1 MKGAD
6 KILLSD
12 ARESILNKLA
22 GLAGQGGLDEAFA
35 AWLLPD
41 EEIGLDLKNAAL
53 DSAGHVGA
61 ARTYQ
66 DVAALGFA
74 ADAGKINGGP
84 DVLRDDLE
92 WLAGTSPFINNT
104 PAGVSVDPVA
114 LLGITVGAKALGDP
128 DTLQKIRDWISSFIS
143 TSYEMRNAELWHK
156 CLFAAA
162 QRVIEATPELEM
174 PEERSVA
181 DVRVALINKG
191 LLSSATATRTEDE
204 RQCLIL
210 IKSGD
215 FSSYELGRLALS
227 LAAYNAISRYSV
239 TLLTESSGSEIT
251 HNPEP
256 KMVNILF
263 LASNPTDQDSLQL
276 TREMKEIDRDVN
288 QAEFRERFQFAQQ
301 WEVSVKELQGH
312 LMRYKP
318 DIVHFSG
325 HGSRASEIIL
335 QDNSGI
341 SHPVSVRALSNLF
354 SALKDNIR
362 CVVLNSCF
370 SEKQAAAIAEHIECV
385 VGMTTAISDEAAISF
400 AAKFYQA
407 LAYGKSVQD
416 AFRLGCVQTD
426 MEGLDEQDTP
436 KLLHA
441 PHCDPSTVV
450 FVTK

>member
-6 KILLSD
+6 EILLSD
-12 ARESILNKLA
+12 ARESILKKLA
-22 GLAGQGGLDEAFA
+22 GLVGQKGLDEAFA
-35 AWLLPD
+35 AWLLPE
-41 EEIGLDLKNAAL
+41 EEIGLDLENAAL
-53 DSAGHVGA
+53 DAVGRIGA

-66 DVAALGFA
+66 DVATLGFA

-128 DTLQKIRDWISSFIS
+128 NTLKNVRDWISSFIS

-156 CLFAAA
+156 CLFATA
-162 QRVIEATPELEM
+162 QRVVEATPELEI

-181 DVRVALINKG
+181 DVRVALVNKG
-191 LLSSATATRTEDE
+191 LLSLAPDKKTEDE

-210 IKSGD
+210 IKSGNVLPYD
-215 FSSYELGRLALS
+215 VGRLALS
-227 LAAYNAISRYSV
+227 LAAYNAISSYAPA
-239 TLLTESSGSEIT
+239 LLAESSDSET
-251 HNPEP
+251 SLNRES
-256 KMVNILF
+256 KMVKILF
-263 LASNPTDQDSLQL
+263 LASNPTDQNPLQL
-276 TREMKEIDRDVN
+276 TREMKEIDRDVH
-288 QAEFRERFQFAQQ
+288 QAEFRERFKFEQQ

-325 HGSRASEIIL
+325 HGSSASEIIL
-335 QDNSGI
+335 QDNSGN
-341 SHPVSVRALSNLF
+341 SHPVPVRALSNLF

-362 CVVLNSCF
+362 CVVLNACF
-370 SEKQAAAIAEHIECV
+370 SEKQAEAIAEHIECV
-385 VGMTTAISDEAAISF
+385 VGMTTAISDAAAISF

-416 AFRLGCVQTD
+416 AFKLGCVQTD

-441 PHCDPSTVV
+441 PHCDPSNVL

>member
-6 KILLSD
+6 EILLSD
-12 ARESILNKLA
+12 ARESILKKLA
-22 GLAGQGGLDEAFA
+22 VLAGQMGLDEAFA
-35 AWLLPD
+35 AWLLPG
-41 EEIGLDLKNAAL
+41 EEIGLDLENAAL
-53 DSAGHVGA
+53 DATGRIGA

-66 DVAALGFA
+66 DVATLGFA
-74 ADAGKINGGP
+74 ADAGKINKGP

-104 PAGVSVDPVA
+104 PAGVSVDPIA

-128 DTLQKIRDWISSFIS
+128 NTLKNIRDWISSFIS

-156 CLFAAA
+156 CLFAAV
-162 QRVIEATPELEM
+162 QRVVEATPELEF
-174 PEERSVA
+174 PAERSVA
-181 DVRVALINKG
+181 DVRVALVNKG
-191 LLSSATATRTEDE
+191 LLSLDPDKKTEDE

-215 FSSYELGRLALS
+215 VLSYDVGRLALS
-227 LAAYNAISRYSV
+227 LAAYNAISSYAPA
-239 TLLTESSGSEIT
+239 LLAESSDSET
-251 HNPEP
+251 SLNRES
-256 KMVNILF
+256 KMIKILF
-263 LASNPTDQDSLQL
+263 LASNPTDQNSLQL
-276 TREMKEIDRDVN
+276 TREMKEIDRDVH
-288 QAEFRERFQFAQQ
+288 QAEFRERFKFEQQ

-325 HGSRASEIIL
+325 HGSSASEIIL
-335 QDNSGI
+335 QDNSGN
-341 SHPVSVRALSNLF
+341 SHPVPVRALSNLF

-362 CVVLNSCF
+362 CVVLNACF
-370 SEKQAAAIAEHIECV
+370 SEKQAEAIAEHIECV
-385 VGMTTAISDEAAISF
+385 VGMTTAISDATAISF

-416 AFRLGCVQTD
+416 AFKLGCVQTD
-426 MEGLDEQDTP
+426 MEGLDEQDAP

-441 PHCDPSTVV
+441 PHCDPSNVL

>member
-1 MKGAD
+1 MNGANE
-6 KILLSD
+6 ILLSD
-12 ARESILNKLA
+12 ARESILKKLA
-22 GLAGQGGLDEAFA
+22 GLAGQRGLDEAFA

-41 EEIGLDLKNAAL
+41 EEIGLDMENAAL
-53 DSAGHVGA
+53 AAATHIGA

-84 DVLRDDLE
+84 DVLRNDLE

-114 LLGITVGAKALGDP
+114 LLGITVGAKALHDP
-128 DTLQKIRDWISSFIS
+128 DALDKVRDWISSFIS

-162 QRVIEATPELEM
+162 QRVVEATPELEL

-181 DVRVALINKG
+181 DVRVALSNKG
-191 LLSSATATRTEDE
+191 LLSLDPSARTEDE

-215 FSSYELGRLALS
+215 LFSHDLRRLALS
-227 LAAYNAISRYSV
+227 LAAYNAISRYAPA
-239 TLLTESSGSEIT
+239 LLDESSGSEAAQ
-251 HNPEP
+251 NREP
-256 KMVNILF
+256 KMVKILF
-263 LASNPTDQDSLQL
+263 LASNPNDQDPLQL
-276 TREMKEIDRDVN
+276 TREMKEIDRDVH
-288 QAEFRERFQFAQQ
+288 QAEFREFFKFEQQ

-325 HGSRASEIIL
+325 HGSSASEIIL
-335 QDNSGI
+335 QDNFGN

-362 CVVLNSCF
+362 CVVLNACF
-370 SEKQAAAIAEHIECV
+370 SEKQAEAIAEHIECV

-416 AFRLGCVQTD
+416 AFKLGCVQTD

-441 PHCDPSTVV
+441 ANCDPGKVF